1 MNTSISIGFHDK
13 MIARANRR
21 KLMEIINK
29 YPPKEEK
36 KTGRR
41 PKFTLEYMNMIAE
54 KVVEDGMTFRVAA
67 KTFDVSQGSIA
78 KWVKNF
84 KKGHVPVN
92 SRNDGVSKDT
102 QVYNLEEKV
111 KGLTTEIGSLYLE
124 NQLLKKALSHL
135 QSKRKET
142 SSVITSK
149 NLDQYQKHVK

>member
-1 MNTSISIGFHDK
+1 
-13 MIARANRR
+13 
-21 KLMEIINK
+21 MEIINK

-36 KTGRR
+36 MIGRR
-41 PKFTLEYMNMIAE
+41 PKFTLEYMNMVAE

-67 KTFDVSQGSIA
+67 KTFDVSQGSIT

-92 SRNDGVSKDT
+92 SRNDGISKDT

-142 SSVITSK
+142 SSVIT
-149 NLDQYQKHVK
+149 